1 MRKDNLKRQKR
12 AAEGRNYHSDSEDGD
27 GDNGDDFGSSD
38 NTSNRNNKNKRS
50 SKVLQEA
57 ETFKVPKP
65 KAPYNTEN
73 RVNEPISAKTD
84 PNQGSDESLVVK
96 LNLQESTPP

>member
-1 MRKDNLKRQKR
+1 M
-12 AAEGRNYHSDSEDGD
+12 
-27 GDNGDDFGSSD
+27 
-38 NTSNRNNKNKRS
+38 
-50 SKVLQEA
+50 LQEA

-84 PNQGSDESLVVK
+84 PNQGSDVSLVVK